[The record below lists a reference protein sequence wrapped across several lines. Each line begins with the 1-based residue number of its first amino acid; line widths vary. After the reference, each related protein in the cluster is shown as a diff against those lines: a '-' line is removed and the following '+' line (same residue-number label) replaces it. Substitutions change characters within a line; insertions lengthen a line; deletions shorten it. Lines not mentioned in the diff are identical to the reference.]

1 MSDAKPGEFDLI
13 LMDIRMPVMNG
24 LDAARAIRALTNGV
38 QDIPILALTAN
49 AFAEDKV
56 LAQEDGMNEHI
67 TKPLDVEKL
76 KETLAKYL

>member
-24 LDAARAIRALTNGV
+24 LEAAKKIRALTNGV

-49 AFAEDKV
+49 AFAEDKT
-56 LAQEDGMNEHI
+56 LALEAGMNEHI
-67 TKPLDVEKL
+67 TKPLNVDVL
-76 KETLAKYL
+76 NQTLAKYL